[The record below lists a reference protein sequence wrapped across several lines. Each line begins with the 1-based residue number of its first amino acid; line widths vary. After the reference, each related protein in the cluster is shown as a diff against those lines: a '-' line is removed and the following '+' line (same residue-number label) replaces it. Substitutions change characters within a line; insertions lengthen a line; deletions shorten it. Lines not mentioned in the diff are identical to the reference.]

1 MQTNI
6 ARAVMRS
13 GYITKN
19 MSRGASAIPLQ
30 IEGHSTIRNN
40 PFKNSNMNYTSTTDV
55 LGQVIE
61 QAVESAIRR
70 ALNVNEATKR
80 RLLSVEEAAVY
91 LSLSKREIYNMIA
104 SDQLRVVTR
113 GRRKMLDIRDL
124 DEWIER
130 NKV

>member
-1 MQTNI
+1 MTG
-6 ARAVMRS
+6 M
-13 GYITKN
+13 
-19 MSRGASAIPLQ
+19 
-30 IEGHSTIRNN
+30 
-40 PFKNSNMNYTSTTDV
+40 STTDV
-55 LGQVIE
+55 LGRVIE
-61 QAVESAIRR
+61 QAVEHAVRR
-70 ALNVNEATKR
+70 ALNVHEATNR

-104 SDQLRVVTR
+104 MANHQLRVVTR